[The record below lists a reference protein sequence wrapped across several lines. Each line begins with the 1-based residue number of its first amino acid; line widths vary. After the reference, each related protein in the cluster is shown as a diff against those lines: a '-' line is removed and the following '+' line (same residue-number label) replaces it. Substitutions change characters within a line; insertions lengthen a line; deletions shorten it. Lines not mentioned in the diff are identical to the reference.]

1 MVDLPWD
8 AGVQWPQATRS
19 GCPAEES
26 ASSGTQPPGS
36 GRGGAASLE
45 STAQLSETSNHA
57 GHDDDGEREL
67 LRRISCTDRDAF
79 RELYFKYH
87 GRLARFVSRMARHH
101 DDAEEIIND
110 VLLIVWQRAGDFR
123 GASRVSTWI
132 FGIAYRCALTSIRWS
147 KARSRA
153 TTLEVDPG
161 ETCIEDAARG
171 TEERQLLDFALSSLP
186 PEQRLVLLLA
196 YRMERSC
203 EEIATI
209 TGCPVNTVKS
219 RMFQARRKLRT
230 VISAASLPLAVV
242 APAEGVRGLQEASN
256 SCPAI

>member
-1 MVDLPWD
+1 MTAARQQRWSAPHNPARHRNR
-8 AGVQWPQATRS
+8 AGQ
-19 GCPAEES
+19 
-26 ASSGTQPPGS
+26 
-36 GRGGAASLE
+36 
-45 STAQLSETSNHA
+45 
-57 GHDDDGEREL
+57 DDDGDREL
-67 LRRISCTDRDAF
+67 LRRISCADRDAF
-79 RELYFKYH
+79 RELYFNYH
-87 GRLARFVSRMARHH
+87 QRLARFLSRIARQQ

-110 VLLIVWQRAGDFR
+110 VLLIVWQRAADFR

-161 ETCIEDAARG
+161 ETCIEDAARE

-203 EEIATI
+203 EEIAAI
-209 TGCPVNTVKS
+209 TG
-219 RMFQARRKLRT
+219 ARST
-230 VISAASLPLAVV
+230 P
-242 APAEGVRGLQEASN
+242 
-256 SCPAI
+256 